1 MPPNTQQT
9 PPVQPS
15 VDDLIAAERVNHD
28 RYVHE
33 LEEVNRPALTR
44 LVARLA
50 ATPKGSLIAMVAV
63 VLLIAGGVGAVSLQ
77 HKVATVGLADEA
89 SSTTANTESGW
100 MVKSGL
106 ETSDS
111 SEDTGTA
118 TTEKS
123 TGSATANPT
132 TGKSNSSSSSNSTKN
147 GTATSPST
155 KKQTTTPSTNQT
167 TTPGTSTTPVV
178 LPAAPIVSVPVTNPV
193 TSGGLL
199 QPYGL
204 GFAPYAY
211 IPWGTS
217 ISAARGGSGAKHL
230 VAAFVLAAGSRSCTP
245 AWDGDSSLGINSSR
259 GNQIASDFT
268 AVRAAGADVV
278 LSFGGASGTELA
290 IGCTSASS
298 LQTAYQSVITKY
310 NLTKIDFDIEGS
322 AVSNSAANTRRATAL
337 LALQKAN
344 PQLKIWLTLAV
355 EQSGIPSSSLTLVRQ
370 MRDTGVVI
378 SGVNIMAMDY
388 GTGVTQMGQAAINAT
403 SATFTQLKS
412 IYTTSTDA
420 QIRKAIGVTVMI
432 GINDTK
438 PETFTLSNATQLR
451 TYATQQGIGM
461 LSYWNTDRDKA
472 CAGNAAKLSDTCSGV
487 TQSTWQFAQSLMLQP
502 SY

>member
-1 MPPNTQQT
+1 M
-9 PPVQPS
+9 
-15 VDDLIAAERVNHD
+15 
-28 RYVHE
+28 
-33 LEEVNRPALTR
+33 TR
-44 LVARLA
+44 LKPGRQPPRNPQTQTQPYHLPGTQIRQKNGASTSSNTSKQSA
-50 ATPKGSLIAMVAV
+50 ASGTNQSTN
-63 VLLIAGGVGAVSLQ
+63 SN
-77 HKVATVGLADEA
+77 T
-89 SSTTANTESGW
+89 SSTTA
-100 MVKSGL
+100 
-106 ETSDS
+106 
-111 SEDTGTA
+111 
-118 TTEKS
+118 
-123 TGSATANPT
+123 
-132 TGKSNSSSSSNSTKN
+132 
-147 GTATSPST
+147 
-155 KKQTTTPSTNQT
+155 
-167 TTPGTSTTPVV
+167 
-178 LPAAPIVSVPVTNPV
+178 VSVPITKPAA
-193 TSGGLL
+193 SGGLL

-217 ISAARGGSGAKHL
+217 ISAARSGSGAKNI
-230 VAAFVLAAGSRSCTP
+230 VAAFVLSAGGSGCTP

-290 IGCTSASS
+290 IGCTSTSS
-298 LQTAYQSVITKY
+298 LQAAYQSVITKY

-322 AVSNSAANTRRATAL
+322 AVSNSAANARRATAL

-355 EQSGIPSSSLTLVRQ
+355 EQNGIPTSSLALVRQ

-388 GTGVTQMGQAAINAT
+388 GTGVTQMGQAAINAA

-420 QIRKAIGVTVMI
+420 QIRKATGVTVMI

-451 TYATQQGIGM
+451 TYAMQQGIGM

-487 TQSTWQFAQSLMLQP
+487 TQSAWQFAQNLALQP
-502 SY
+502 SN